1 METPRRRTRHQ
12 DSGIAG
18 LLGAWPGHHLIAANS
33 PAHRK
38 DDTMTAL
45 PLTLAISRYDHVED
59 LTSGRTKIQGV
70 DLNYLDLPIHDIFH
84 RFVNFRDFDIA
95 EMSMAKFVSMVS
107 QDDDTVTALPVFL
120 SRVARHSSIYVRRD
134 GPVKKPSDLKGRR
147 VGVPEWAQ
155 TASVYSRG
163 LIAHHYGVDLTSID
177 WVQAGQ
183 DQAGRREKVALKLPP
198 GLKLTVVSDK
208 ALPNMLV
215 DGELDAILVAQ
226 PPQLFKKG
234 HPNIVRLFDD
244 YFDQEQRYVRE
255 TKLLPI
261 MHTVAVRKQVI
272 DQHPWVAGNLMRAFE
287 EIWGGELWPY
297 GVEANRAT
305 LDVFL
310 QYAFEQGVCHRR
322 LQVEDLFPK
331 QLHSEYRV

>member
-1 METPRRRTRHQ
+1 
-12 DSGIAG
+12 
-18 LLGAWPGHHLIAANS
+18 
-33 PAHRK
+33 
-38 DDTMTAL
+38 MTAL

-59 LTSGRTKIQGV
+59 LTSGRIKIQGV

-183 DQAGRREKVALKLPP
+183 DQAGRREKVVLKLPP

-272 DQHPWVAGNLMRAFE
+272 DEHPWVAGNLMRAFE
-287 EIWGGELWPY
+287 EAKNNSVERALEPGVTRFPIPWCFDYAAQAREIWGGELWPY